1 MLTSTSRCQST
12 TAMIA
17 AVTNGICQAGDRQG
31 FAMAAWSTNSIGRSI
46 WRDRKV

>member
-17 AVTNGICQAGDRQG
+17 AVTNGICQAGDPAGLRNG
-31 FAMAAWSTNSIGRSI
+31 GMVNELDRS
-46 WRDRKV
+46 